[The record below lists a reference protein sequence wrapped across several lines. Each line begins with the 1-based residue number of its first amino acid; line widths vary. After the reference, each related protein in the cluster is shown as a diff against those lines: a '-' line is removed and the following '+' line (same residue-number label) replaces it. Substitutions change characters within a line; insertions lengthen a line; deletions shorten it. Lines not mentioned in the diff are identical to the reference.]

1 MFLVGSLG
9 KLLQL
14 LHQIVL
20 AGGSR
25 ACLSIFWL
33 RYFYFREGALCFFL
47 ESAPI
52 NAACA
57 FSTSGATLIS
67 ENVLLKSVCFSGN

>member
-25 ACLSIFWL
+25 DCLSIFWL
-33 RYFYFREGALCFFL
+33 RYFYFREGALFFFLL
-47 ESAPI
+47 ESALI

-67 ENVLLKSVCFSGN
+67 ENVL